1 MPQTS
6 NQATLAPVLDEY
18 DYIVVG
24 GGSAGCVLAAR
35 LSEDPGLRV
44 LLLEAGPEDDSWTIR
59 MPGALRFNFLGGRY
73 NWAFHTEA
81 EPHLGSRRLYQPR
94 GRGLGGSSSINGMTY
109 VRGHALDYERWVTEG
124 ATGWSYAEVLP
135 YFKRIESHEIGED
148 RWHGDAG
155 PVRIARMSAVHPIN
169 EAFLE
174 AGEQA
179 GYVRSDD
186 LNGYRQESFGRFDVN
201 VDRGVRAS
209 AAHAFLHPARKR
221 ANLTVRTACHVTRLI
236 IDGERAIGV
245 EYLSGNRRNRVT
257 ADREIVLAA
266 GAFNSPQILMLS
278 GIGPAG
284 ALHALGIEPIVDLPG
299 VGKNLHDH
307 IEIHVQHACSQPI
320 AMNRHM
326 TMAGKAVIG
335 IQWFLFRSGIGA
347 FNHSHVGAFIR
358 SAAGVQHPDIQY
370 HFWPYWFEG
379 WNPPPRRHGYCFG
392 AGTLRPKS
400 RGEVTLRSTDPT
412 EPPRILLNALADED
426 DLRDL
431 RACLTLTRELAAQ
444 KAFDPFRGREAAPGP
459 DVHDGDAVDDW
470 IRAHAASAYHPCGTC
485 RMGTGGDAVVDAQT
499 RVRGVEGLRV
509 VDASIVPSI
518 TSGNLNA
525 PVMMLADKASDL
537 ILGHDPLPPSSA
549 SWYVDADHTHR
560 QR

>member
-1 MPQTS
+1 ME
-6 NQATLAPVLDEY
+6 EY
-18 DYIVVG
+18 DYIVAG
-24 GGSAGCVLAAR
+24 AGSAGCVLADR
-35 LSEDPGLRV
+35 LSEDPSLRV

-59 MPGALRFNFLGGRY
+59 MPAALRFNFLGGRY
-73 NWAFHTEA
+73 NWDFHTEA
-81 EPHLGSRRLYQPR
+81 EPHLGGRRLYQPR

-124 ATGWSYAEVLP
+124 ATGWSCAEVLP

-148 RWHGDAG
+148 PWHGDAG
-155 PVRIARMSAVHPIN
+155 PVRITRVSALHPID

-186 LNGYRQESFGRFDVN
+186 LNGYRQEGFGRLDIN

-209 AAHAFLHPARKR
+209 AAHAFLRPARKR
-221 ANLTVRTACHVTRLI
+221 ANLTVRTASHVARLI
-236 IDGERAIGV
+236 MEGERTVGA
-245 EYLSGNRRNRVT
+245 EYLSGNRRIKVR
-257 ADREIVLAA
+257 ADREVVLAA
-266 GAFNSPQILMLS
+266 GAFGSPQILMLS

-284 ALHALGIEPIVDLPG
+284 ALHALGIDPIVDLLG

-307 IEIHVQHACSQPI
+307 IEIHVQHACPQPI
-320 AMNRHM
+320 TMNRHM
-326 TMAGKAVIG
+326 TVAGKARIG

-379 WNPPPRRHGYCFG
+379 WDPPPGRHGYCFG
-392 AGTLRPKS
+392 VGPLRPRS

-412 EPPRILLNALADED
+412 DPPCILLNALADED

-431 RACLTLTRELAAQ
+431 RACITLTRELAAQ
-444 KAFDPFRGREAAPGP
+444 KAFDPFRGPEAAPGP
-459 DVHDGDAVDDW
+459 NARNGDAVDAW

-485 RMGTGGDAVVDAQT
+485 RMGTGNDAVVDAQT

-509 VDASIVPSI
+509 VDASIMPSI

-537 ILGHDPLPPSSA
+537 ILGHDPLPRSNA
-549 SWYVDADHTHR
+549 SWYVDPDHASR
-560 QR
+560 QRRSS